1 MENLES
7 GLSNTRRWLSV
18 LFLIAAL
25 AAAIYGSI
33 KLGTANNV
41 INHEQEKDPNYV
53 MPEKEK
59 ERLDILVLGMRGE
72 NDPDAQAAGAYLTD
86 TIMVF
91 SYDKVSG
98 KSSVVSI
105 PRDLYIKIGG
115 KQEKINAAFEYGLAK
130 KEGVEYVKELFS
142 RITGIYIDY
151 AAVID
156 FSSFEQIIDQV
167 GGVDIVLEKPF
178 AEKNQWGY
186 EFDLPAG
193 ENHLDGKGALYYAR
207 SRFSTNDFDRSRR
220 QQQILFALKDKLA
233 QIDFF
238 SEPVKALEIF
248 NTVRNNIY
256 TDVGLW
262 DIKNFLNLGDKIN
275 GNTKHYVISIEN
287 LVYES
292 NTNGSYV
299 LLPNSDNFNG
309 IKQLFQDILK

>member
-25 AAAIYGSI
+25 VAAIYGFI
-33 KLGTANNV
+33 KLGAANNV

-105 PRDLYIKIGG
+105 PRDLYIKIGD

-156 FSSFEQIIDQV
+156 FSSFEQIIDRV
-167 GGVDIVLEKPF
+167 GGVDIVLDKPF
-178 AEKNQWGY
+178 VEKTQWGY

-193 ENHLDGKGALYYAR
+193 ENHLDGKSALYYAR
-207 SRFSTNDFDRSRR
+207 SRFSTNDFDRARR

-248 NTVRNNIY
+248 NTIRSNIY

-262 DIKNFLNLGDKIN
+262 DIKNLLNLGNKIN
-275 GNTKHYVISIEN
+275 GNTKHHVVSIEN

-292 NTNGSYV
+292 NINGSYV
-299 LLPNSDNFNG
+299 LLPNGDNFNG

>member
-1 MENLES
+1 MENLEN
-7 GLSNTRRWLSV
+7 GFSNIRRWPSI

-41 INHEQEKDPNYV
+41 IDHEQEKDPNYV

-178 AEKNQWGY
+178 VEKNQWGH

-193 ENHLDGKGALYYAR
+193 ENHLDGKSALYYAR
-207 SRFSTNDFDRSRR
+207 SRFSTNDFDRARR

-233 QIDFF
+233 QIDLF

-275 GNTKHYVISIEN
+275 GNTKHRVISIEN

-292 NTNGSYV
+292 NINGSYV
-299 LLPNSDNFNG
+299 LLPNGENFNG